1 MKIRTGFVSN
11 SSSSSYLIGVGVVKK
26 DKIDEVKRLIE
37 KISDF
42 EDSGVVTKDGYV
54 SVTSFDFNRVSVKAH
69 VGDFVVRLHEI
80 GDEPEYDE
88 EIGDYN
94 YDHVDRS
101 WFKSETYDV
110 ISRKDL
116 FENVQF
122 IMGAGFNG

>member
-26 DKIDEVKRLIE
+26 DKIDEVKNLIE
-37 KISDF
+37 GISDF
-42 EDSGVVTKDGYV
+42 KDSGVVSEDEYV
-54 SVTSFDFNRVSVKAH
+54 RVTSFDENCVGVQAH
-69 VGDFVVRLHEI
+69 AGDFVVRLYEI
-80 GDEPEYDE
+80 GYEPEYDE

-110 ISRKDL
+110 ISRSDL

-122 IMGAGFNG
+122 KMGAGFNG